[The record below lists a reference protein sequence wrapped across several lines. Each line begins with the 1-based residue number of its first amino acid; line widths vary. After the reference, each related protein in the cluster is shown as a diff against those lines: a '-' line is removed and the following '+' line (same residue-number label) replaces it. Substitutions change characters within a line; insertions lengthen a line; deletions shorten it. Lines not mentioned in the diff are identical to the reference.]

1 MDDKYTLASLPEEI
15 PLFPLSGV
23 ILLPRIHLPL
33 NIFEPRYLVMF
44 DDLLKSSNRLVGIIQ
59 PVSDADGDDEGL
71 HQVGC
76 AGRVTGFSESS
87 DGRYLVALTGV
98 SRFRLVGIQPGFT
111 PYKKGQI
118 EWSEFEADLGEA
130 ERDSNFD
137 RAKFVGLLFEF
148 MEINDG
154 TYGVS
159 KLQSVDVET
168 IVNTMA
174 MAARFDSNEK
184 QALLE
189 SRTLQERR
197 EALEILMRMAI
208 GKGPHQQTLQ

>member
-1 MDDKYTLASLPEEI
+1 MDGKYTLADLPEEI

-44 DDLLKSSNRLVGIIQ
+44 DDLLKSSSRLVGIIQ
-59 PVSDADGDDEGL
+59 PVSEDDGEGL

-98 SRFRLVGIQPGFT
+98 ARFRLEGVESGFT
-111 PYKKGQI
+111 PYKKGRI
-118 EWSEFEADLGEA
+118 EWSEFEADLGKA
-130 ERDSNFD
+130 ESDRSFD
-137 RAKFVGLLFEF
+137 RENFIGLLFQY
-148 MEINDG
+148 MDLSDRD
-154 TYGVS
+154 YGVS
-159 KLQSVDVET
+159 KLQSVDAET

-189 SRTLQERR
+189 SRTLRERR

>member
-1 MDDKYTLASLPEEI
+1 MDGKYTLADLPEEI

-33 NIFEPRYLVMF
+33 NIFEPRYLAMF
-44 DDLLKSSNRLVGIIQ
+44 DDLLKSSSRLVGIIQ
-59 PVSDADGDDEGL
+59 PISEDDGEGL

-87 DGRYLVALTGV
+87 DGRYLVTLTGIA
-98 SRFRLVGIQPGFT
+98 RFRLAGIQSGFT
-111 PYKKGQI
+111 PYKKGRV
-118 EWSEFEADLGEA
+118 EWSEFEADLGKA
-130 ERDSNFD
+130 ESDRSFD
-137 RAKFVGLLFEF
+137 RENFIELLFQY
-148 MEINDG
+148 MDLSDRD
-154 TYGVS
+154 YGMS
-159 KLQSVDVET
+159 KLQSVDAET

-189 SRTLQERR
+189 SRTLRERR

-208 GKGPHQQTLQ
+208 GKGPHQRTLQ

>member
-1 MDDKYTLASLPEEI
+1 MDGKYTLADLPEEI

-44 DDLLKSSNRLVGIIQ
+44 DDLLKSSSRLVGIIQ
-59 PVSDADGDDEGL
+59 PVSEADDDGL

-76 AGRVTGFSESS
+76 AGRLTGFSESS

-98 SRFRLVGIQPGFT
+98 ARFRLEGIQSGFT
-111 PYKKGQI
+111 PYKKGRI

-130 ERDSNFD
+130 ESDRSFD
-137 RAKFVGLLFEF
+137 REHFIGLLFKF
-148 MEINDG
+148 MNLSDG
-154 TYGVS
+154 DYGVG
-159 KLQSVDVET
+159 KLQSVDAET

-189 SRTLQERR
+189 SRTLRERR

>member
-1 MDDKYTLASLPEEI
+1 MDGKYTLADLPEEI

-44 DDLLKSSNRLVGIIQ
+44 DDLLKSSSRLVGIIQ
-59 PVSDADGDDEGL
+59 PISEDDGEGL

-87 DGRYLVALTGV
+87 DGRYLVTLTGIA
-98 SRFRLVGIQPGFT
+98 RFRLAGIQSGFT
-111 PYKKGQI
+111 PYKKGRI
-118 EWSEFEADLGEA
+118 EWSEFEADLGKA
-130 ERDSNFD
+130 ESDRSFD
-137 RAKFVGLLFEF
+137 RENFIELLFRY
-148 MEINDG
+148 MDLSDRD
-154 TYGVS
+154 YGMS
-159 KLQSVDVET
+159 KLQSVDAET

-189 SRTLQERR
+189 SRTLRERR

-208 GKGPHQQTLQ
+208 GKGPHQRTLQ